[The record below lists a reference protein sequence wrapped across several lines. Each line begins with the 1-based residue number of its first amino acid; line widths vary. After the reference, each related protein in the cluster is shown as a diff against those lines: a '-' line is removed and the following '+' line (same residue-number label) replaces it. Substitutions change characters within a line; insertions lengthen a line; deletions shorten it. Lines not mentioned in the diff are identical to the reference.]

1 VQDLHSLHKFEHP
14 PFWNGFSYSIKNY
27 VVEVTIM
34 TSLLYFINLSIG
46 SEADREADGLTD
58 RMAISL
64 AYSFTLGRKVG

>member
-27 VVEVTIM
+27 VMEVTSM

-46 SEADREADGLTD
+46 SEADREAD
-58 RMAISL
+58 RMVISL